1 MIFVFVQCF
10 FLHDLNKLYVI
21 PFLSFIPLKS
31 HVEEIIDNKN
41 IILFKIDNSFKTQ
54 REGKMNRFF
63 VKDRKK
69 AFKHKEQ
76 KKILDFCSKIYKRPV
91 KQTKE
96 KMSRTLLKDI

>member
-1 MIFVFVQCF
+1 
-10 FLHDLNKLYVI
+10 
-21 PFLSFIPLKS
+21 
-31 HVEEIIDNKN
+31 
-41 IILFKIDNSFKTQ
+41 
-54 REGKMNRFF
+54 MNRFF